1 LTGERRKKI
10 MKVIFNRTLDFEPET
25 EQIWSAQ
32 NGATR
37 RTLVLISTL
46 RLEAKDVQGVFAR
59 VGWLDKG
66 NHSFIFLNPEKSQSK
81 RIVGLYLCSGY
92 GYVVI
97 RGKEL
102 YTASSVGGYGNSE
115 SRFGLYEPGTIIAE
129 SSYKNRQGRDY
140 YRLTAEKWEFLG
152 TDVAIDDDE
161 VTMLPD
167 EEE

>member
-1 LTGERRKKI
+1 LTGERKVEI
-10 MKVIFNRTLDFEPET
+10 MKVIFSRPLNFERGKER
-25 EQIWSAQ
+25 IWSAQ

-37 RTLVLISTL
+37 RSLVVVSTL
-46 RLEAKDVQGVFAR
+46 RLEAKDVQGIFAR
-59 VGWLDKG
+59 LGWLDKG
-66 NHSFIFLNPEKSQSK
+66 NHSFIYLNPEKINSR
-81 RIVGLYLCSGY
+81 RIVGLYLCAGY
-92 GYVVI
+92 GYRVI
-97 RGKEL
+97 RGKEY

-129 SSYKNRQGRDY
+129 DSYKGRQGEDY

-167 EEE
+167 DDE